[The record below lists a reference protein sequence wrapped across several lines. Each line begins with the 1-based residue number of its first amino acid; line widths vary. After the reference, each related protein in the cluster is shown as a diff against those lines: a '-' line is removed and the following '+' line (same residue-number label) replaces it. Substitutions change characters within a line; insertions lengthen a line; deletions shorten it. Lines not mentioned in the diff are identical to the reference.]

1 MAYVNQ
7 SVCGWYIF
15 FTCNDNISHK
25 ETIVHSLIVWKVSTT
40 GNKHPGNLTSLKM
53 QKIINKTKRTNKQ
66 KLGIETNIFWKL
78 SIKNL
83 ENLNYLRVRKKKAQ
97 SNVLSYKYKLYWKH
111 CKTLHCY
118 M

>member
-1 MAYVNQ
+1 MRKEKKTEKVMAYVNQ

-66 KLGIETNIFWKL
+66 KLGIETNTF
-78 SIKNL
+78 L
-83 ENLNYLRVRKKKAQ
+83 ETIY
-97 SNVLSYKYKLYWKH
+97 
-111 CKTLHCY
+111 
-118 M
+118 